1 MINKDLN
8 KLIRMVGIFKM
19 EGGRWPQSA
28 AELVG
33 FVTAKGWSV
42 DVSSF
47 HTLTF
52 QNLSSVKVAVEMAWP
67 APGQWL
73 SCLKVEVEEVSLA
86 GQDHLH
92 FVEHH
97 QPLPPRKRQ
106 TQSFCFIEKNPRQR
120 QKSA

>member
-19 EGGRWPQSA
+19 DRAQWPANA
-28 AELVG
+28 AELVR
-33 FVTAKGWSV
+33 FVEGKGWTV
-42 DVSSF
+42 DISTF

-52 QNLSSVKVAVEMAWP
+52 KTLSPVKVALDMAWP

-73 SCLKVEVEEVSLA
+73 SCLKVEVEEVSIQ

-97 QPLPPRKRQ
+97 QPQPPRKRE
-106 TQSFCFIEKNPRQR
+106 TRTFCYIEKDQSPRK
-120 QKSA
+120 KSA

>member
-33 FVTAKGWSV
+33 FVSNKGWTV

-52 QNLSSVKVAVEMAWP
+52 KSLSPVKVALEMAWP

-97 QPLPPRKRQ
+97 QPLPPQKRQ
-106 TQSFCFIEKNPRQR
+106 TRSYCFIEKNSVQR